1 MLRRDEPGGMR
12 TMDETKLVLF
22 ELARILGGC
31 WATGIGVSG
40 TVVMGKLLASD
51 EW

>member
-22 ELARILGGC
+22 GLARVLDGC
-31 WATGIGVSG
+31 WAAGIVVSG
-40 TVVMGKLLASD
+40 TEVTGNMSASD